1 MVIKCSKCDYEVEN
15 SIGLKIHN
23 TKVHGTGK
31 KVFCKI
37 CSKPFASR
45 QSLCTHMK
53 KHKKEEQIKEAQL
66 VISDTKHQELKD
78 KITEEMILQ
87 LQQLQH
93 IGGFMSR
100 KR

>member
-1 MVIKCSKCDYEVEN
+1 
-15 SIGLKIHN
+15 
-23 TKVHGTGK
+23 
-31 KVFCKI
+31 
-37 CSKPFASR
+37 
-45 QSLCTHMK
+45 MK